1 MCSPAG
7 SQEPSGSASRAEGP
21 STRQQRRSLSR
32 LMRLRLALGESLA
45 VANRPAMKKS
55 ESKPQ
60 TKTPIKSP
68 RNTSRSELQSAN
80 GSRRNSASSN
90 QYTISR
96 NPNGIPDY
104 RLEVLECR
112 TVEECVDGQLRY
124 AIEGDL
130 TAEPPPLR
138 ESKYLNKQQSI
149 EIYRYMLL
157 NRKMEQTLENLFKQ
171 QKVVGGVYLGLGQEG
186 CSCASAYALREGD
199 WIGPMIRNQGAL
211 LVRGFKSRDVMMQY
225 MAKSGAPTGG
235 RDAGSHFG
243 DKHQRHIAAPISM
256 LGDLIP
262 VLAGVALG
270 ARMQGKNIACLT
282 WVGDGGQSTGP
293 TYEGFNF
300 AAVQK
305 LGVIL
310 IVEHNLW
317 AYSTPVDRQFACRDL
332 ADRAIGYGV
341 PGVIVDGTDPN
352 QVYDLT
358 YEAAQ
363 RAYGGEGATLIE
375 AKMMRMRGHAMHDA
389 AAYVPKDY
397 FEYWTKRDPIARMEK
412 YLIGKGW
419 LTAKANTELIDSVQK
434 QIEEDRESAEASPY
448 PEGSTAGDGVFC
460 DNSVEMPFLYGQPRV
475 KRIEKKKKLGA
486 ASDVAHFR

>member
-1 MCSPAG
+1 MKTRSKKVKPEIAAKTRKVHAPSMNGAG
-7 SQEPSGSASRAEGP
+7 SGVK
-21 STRQQRRSLSR
+21 
-32 LMRLRLALGESLA
+32 LGEPM
-45 VANRPAMKKS
+45 R
-55 ESKPQ
+55 
-60 TKTPIKSP
+60 I
-68 RNTSRSELQSAN
+68 
-80 GSRRNSASSN
+80 
-90 QYTISR
+90 
-96 NPNGIPDY
+96 NPHGIPDY
-104 RLEVLECR
+104 RLEVPDFR
-112 TVEECVDGQLRY
+112 TVEEWVDGEFRY
-124 AIEGDL
+124 EIEGDL
-130 TAEPPPLR
+130 SAEPPPLR
-138 ESKYLNKQQSI
+138 ESKYLNQQQTI
-149 EIYRYMLL
+149 DIYRYMLL

-186 CSCASAYALREGD
+186 CSCASAYALRDGD

-211 LVRGFKSRDVMMQY
+211 LVRGFKPRDVMMQY

-243 DKHQRHIAAPISM
+243 DKRKNHIAAPISM

-270 ARMQGKNIACLT
+270 ARLQGKNIACLT

-310 IVEHNLW
+310 IVENNLW
-317 AYSTPVDRQFACRDL
+317 AYSTPVDRQVACQDI

-341 PGVIVDGTDPN
+341 PGFIVDGTDPN
-352 QVYDLT
+352 QVYDIT

-363 RAYGGEGATLIE
+363 RAYAADGATLIE

-389 AAYVPKDY
+389 AAYVPKQY
-397 FEYWTKRDPIARMEK
+397 FEYWKKRDPVARMEK
-412 YLIGKGW
+412 YLLQKRW
-419 LTAKANTELIDSVQK
+419 LTEKQNVELIDSVQK
-434 QIEEDRESAEASPY
+434 EIDQDRDFADASPY
-448 PEGSTAGDGVFC
+448 PEGSTAGERVFC
-460 DNSVEMPFLYGQPRV
+460 DNSVEIPLIYGQPTV
-475 KRIEKKKKLGA
+475 KKVEKKKLGA

>member
-1 MCSPAG
+1 
-7 SQEPSGSASRAEGP
+7 
-21 STRQQRRSLSR
+21 
-32 LMRLRLALGESLA
+32 
-45 VANRPAMKKS
+45 MKKT
-55 ESKPQ
+55 SKRQSQ
-60 TKTPIKSP
+60 TKTPARSKSVLAH
-68 RNTSRSELQSAN
+68 NSNAN
-80 GSRRNSASSN
+80 GSRRNGNTAGKTLRTNSH
-90 QYTISR
+90 
-96 NPNGIPDY
+96 GIPDY
-104 RLEVLECR
+104 RLEVLDVR
-112 TVEECVDGQLRY
+112 TVEEWVDGQFRY
-124 AIEGDL
+124 TVEGDL
-130 TAEPPPLR
+130 SADPPALR
-138 ESKYLNKQQSI
+138 ESKYLSKQQSI

-157 NRKMEQTLENLFKQ
+157 NRKMEQALENLFKQ

-186 CSCASAYALREGD
+186 CSCASAYALRQGD

-211 LVRGFKSRDVMMQY
+211 LVRGFKPRDVMMQY
-225 MAKSGAPTGG
+225 MAKADAPTGG

-270 ARMQGKNIACLT
+270 ARLQGKDIACLT

-310 IVEHNLW
+310 IVENNLW
-317 AYSTPVDRQFACRDL
+317 AYSTPVDRQVACKDL

-341 PGVIVDGTDPN
+341 PGFIVDGTDPN
-352 QVYDLT
+352 QVYDVT

-389 AAYVPKDY
+389 AAYVPKAY
-397 FEYWTKRDPIARMEK
+397 FEYWKKRDPITRMEK
-412 YLIGKGW
+412 YLLKKGW
-419 LTAKANTELIDSVQK
+419 FTEKENHELIDSVQK
-434 QIEEDRESAEASPY
+434 EIDEDREIADASPY
-448 PEGSTAGDGVFC
+448 PEGHLAGERVFC
-460 DNSVEMPFLYGQPRV
+460 DNSRQIPFLYGKPKV
-475 KRIEKKKKLGA
+475 KTVEKNKLGA